1 MARSDKVTFPG
12 HDGSLLA
19 ARLDTPKRAPRAYAL
34 FAHCFSCSKDIFAA
48 NRIAKRL
55 VANGIAVLRF
65 DFTGL
70 GASEGDFAN
79 TNFTSNIRD
88 LVAAANWL
96 GENHGN
102 VDLLIGHSLGGAA
115 VIVAATELPTVKAV
129 ATVGAPSD
137 AEHVLHQFAPHI
149 DDIESEG
156 QAEVNLA
163 GRPFTIK
170 KQFVE
175 DVRGAKVRD
184 AAAALKRPLLV
195 MHSPLDNTVS
205 IDNATGLFVAAK
217 HPKSFISLDDA
228 DHLLTRK
235 EDALYVAD
243 AIAAWASPY
252 LGTADEVAVPAA
264 PSAREQVRVQ
274 ETGLGGY
281 DNWVLVADHVLRADE
296 PADLGG
302 TDMGPTPFEYLAAA
316 LGSCTSIT
324 VRMYANRK
332 GWPLEGI
339 TVDVDH
345 EKSETADET
354 GWKTD
359 IYTRRIKFQGP
370 LDEDQ
375 VARLLEIADKCPV
388 HRSLH
393 HVAEVKTE
401 LFG

>member
-1 MARSDKVTFPG
+1 M
-12 HDGSLLA
+12 LA

-88 LVAAANWL
+88 LIAAANWL

-149 DDIESEG
+149 ADIEAEG
-156 QAEVNLA
+156 QAEVKLA

-170 KQFVE
+170 KQFVD

-252 LGTADEVAVPAA
+252 LGTAEEVALPAA

-296 PADLGG
+296 PASLGG

-345 EKSETADET
+345 EKSETGDET

-370 LDEDQ
+370 LDDDQ

-401 LFG
+401 LV